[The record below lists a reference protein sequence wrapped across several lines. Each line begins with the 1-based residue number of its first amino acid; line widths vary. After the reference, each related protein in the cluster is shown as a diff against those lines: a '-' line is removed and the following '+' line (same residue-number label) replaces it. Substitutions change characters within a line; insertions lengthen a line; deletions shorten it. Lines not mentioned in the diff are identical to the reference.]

1 MKILLISLFLL
12 MAPLEAE
19 AVADHLIVKQD
30 EEQVYTIDRHTYAF
44 FYFINEAKLG
54 QLLDELNEK
63 VYQKPI
69 DAKLNDKGEIISGK
83 PGKTLDRQAFHL
95 AFRKFIHQGEPTEI
109 EIPVKSIYPRVDSEL
124 LSEIREK
131 EIGSYT
137 TYFQKNNKE
146 RTHNIKL
153 AAAAIDSHVV
163 FPGETF
169 SFNKI
174 VGKRTKEKG
183 YKQAPVIVKGELAED
198 IGGGICQTSSTLY
211 NAVDL
216 EGIEIVERYSHS
228 RSVPY
233 VPPGR
238 DATVSWWGPDFS
250 FKNKLPQPIL
260 IRAKATGGK
269 MKIDVYTSA

>member
-250 FKNKLPQPIL
+250 FKNKLPHPIL